1 MTDST
6 LSPFHRL
13 LTDAQKGGQAKV
25 DALVALAQRTV
36 YVPTWGGADDS
47 NFRTLTNA
55 DGQTA
60 LPIFSTREELDRAAA
75 QFGWVDPN
83 GQPTFKEIGA
93 RGALN
98 HAVGQN
104 LHFVV
109 IDISSSHSLD
119 IDREEMEP
127 LLSPAARRES
137 SGPYAA
143 VGRISSTM
151 MQAVKA
157 NTAQKVPAVSAA
169 RRADATEMAREA
181 AAAGAAVQASAD
193 DAPAAVTTFGSGSSV
208 AVHKLKEKPSDE
220 LLASLANVLRGYPE
234 VEWAAL
240 CAIAR
245 GPGAPM
251 PTVGLKVDTAFRQRV
266 NEIVQR
272 LREAGDGQGAA
283 LDVLLLD
290 DAAVMRTVRSEAM
303 LFYPWKR

>member
-1 MTDST
+1 
-6 LSPFHRL
+6 
-13 LTDAQKGGQAKV
+13 
-25 DALVALAQRTV
+25 
-36 YVPTWGGADDS
+36 
-47 NFRTLTNA
+47 LTNA

-60 LPIFSTREELDRAAA
+60 LPIFSTREELEQAAT
-75 QFGWVDPN
+75 QFGWLNPD
-83 GQPTFKEIGA
+83 GSASFKEIGA

-119 IDREEMEP
+119 VDREEMEP

-137 SGPYAA
+137 SGPYAG

-157 NTAQKVPAVSAA
+157 NTAQKVPAVPAA
-169 RRADATEMAREA
+169 RRSDATDMAREA
-181 AAAGAAVQASAD
+181 AAAGASVQASTD
-193 DAPAAVTTFGSGSSV
+193 DASAVTTFGSGTSV
-208 AVHKLKEKPSDE
+208 AVHKLTEKPSDE
-220 LLASLANVLRGYPE
+220 LLGALIDVLRGYPE

-245 GPGAPM
+245 GPGSPM

-266 NEIVQR
+266 NEIIQR
-272 LREAGDGQGAA
+272 LREAGDSQGAS

-290 DAAVMRTVRSEAM
+290 DAAVMRTVRSDAM